1 MVDKDVARR
10 ADDLTLEINR
20 HNHRYYVLDDPSISD
35 GEYDQLMEELRRLE
49 AEHPELVTPQSP
61 TQRVGGAPAAGF
73 TQVQHRQPM
82 LSLANA
88 FNIEDLEAWLRRV
101 KNLLDGADFPLVC
114 ELKID
119 GLAVSLTYEN
129 GILTQGATRGD
140 GSTGEDVT
148 QNIRTIRSIP
158 VALMGKPPERL
169 EVRGEVYLPI
179 EEFDRV
185 NEERARQG
193 EQLYANPRNT
203 GAGSLRQLD
212 PKITASRNL
221 QIWVYSMGELE
232 GENGDEA
239 SPASRPDSHWDALE
253 WLQTLGF
260 RTNANNRLCSN
271 LDEVVDFYQS
281 WLENRHSLPYQVDG
295 VVIKVSPFNY
305 QDSLGVVGR
314 EPRWAIAYK
323 FPAEQATT
331 RLLNIGI
338 NVGRTGSLNPYAIL
352 EPVVVSG
359 ATVKQASLHNEED
372 ISRKDIRVGD
382 WVIIERAG
390 DVIPHVVGPVGS
402 RRDGS
407 EQVFRMPEVCPVCG
421 TTVIKPAD
429 EAMHRCPN
437 SSCPVQFFE
446 LLKHFVSKGA
456 MDVDGLGEQW
466 CRILIDQGLVTDV
479 AGLYYLQKD
488 QLLGLER
495 MGDKLAT
502 KIIDNIQASKERPL
516 PRLLFALGIL
526 HVGSEIAELLSQ
538 RFSNLEALAQSSE
551 EALTEIAGIGPKIAE
566 SVVSYFKVAANLEV
580 IERLSAAGVNPT
592 QEITVPDTLEDLP
605 WRGLNFVVTGTLSA
619 FGRRE
624 AETRIKALGGS
635 VTSSVSAKTN
645 YLVAGE
651 SAGSK
656 LNAAIKFNTPVL
668 NEAAFLALLDEPA
681 SAGDGSSQP
690 EESIAAV

>member
-1 MVDKDVARR
+1 MAETDDAGR
-10 ADDLTLEINR
+10 ADEITREINY

-35 GEYDQLMEELRRLE
+35 GEYDALMQELRRLE
-49 AEHPELVTPQSP
+49 TENPDLVTPQSP

-88 FNIEDLEAWLRRV
+88 FNVEDLEAWLRRV
-101 KNLLDGADFPLVC
+101 KNLLDSADFPLVC

-158 VALMGKPPERL
+158 VALMGEPPARL
-169 EVRGEVYLPI
+169 EVRGEVYLPV
-179 EEFDRV
+179 EDFERL

-221 QIWVYSMGELE
+221 QIWVYSLGEIG
-232 GENGDEA
+232 GEIGGEA
-239 SPASRPDSHWDALE
+239 SQASRLDSHWDALE

-260 RTNANNRLCSN
+260 RTNPHNRLCST
-271 LDEVVDFYQS
+271 LDDVVAYYQY
-281 WLENRHSLPYQVDG
+281 WLERRHSLPYQVDG

-372 ISRKDIRVGD
+372 INRKDIRVGD
-382 WVIIERAG
+382 WVTIERAG
-390 DVIPHVVGPVGS
+390 DVIPHVVGPVAA

-407 EQVFRMPEVCPVCG
+407 EQVFRMPETCPVCG

-456 MDVDGLGEQW
+456 MDIDGLGEQW
-466 CRILIDQGLVTDV
+466 CRILIDQGLVSDL
-479 AGLYYLQKD
+479 AGLYYLKKE
-488 QLLGLER
+488 QLLHLER

-502 KIIDNIQASKERPL
+502 KIIDNIETSKERPL

-538 RFSNLEALAQSSE
+538 HFPNLQALVQASE
-551 EALTEIAGIGPKIAE
+551 EELTEIAGIGPKIAE
-566 SVVSYFKVAANLEV
+566 SVVSYFKVAANRDV
-580 IERLSAAGVNPT
+580 IAKLAASGVDPT
-592 QEITVPDTLEDLP
+592 QEINVPETLEDLP
-605 WRGLNFVVTGTLSA
+605 WRGLTFVVTGTLSA
-619 FGRRE
+619 FSRKE

-645 YLVAGE
+645 CLVAGE

-656 LNAAIKFNTPVL
+656 LNAAIKLNTPVL
-668 NEAAFLALLDEPA
+668 DEAAFLALLEDPA
-681 SAGDGSSQP
+681 SARDVSSLP
-690 EESIAAV
+690 EESTSTV